1 MIYSLDRS
9 AVLKQHLQIH
19 TGEKLYRCEIC
30 GKSFSQNSSRR
41 RHLKTHS
48 AGDLGYGSKDLE
60 SEENGLN
67 NAQEKTIQN
76 VI

>member
-1 MIYSLDRS
+1 M
-9 AVLKQHLQIH
+9 LKQHLQIH

-48 AGDLGYGSKDLE
+48 AGDLQYVGKDLE
-60 SEENGLN
+60 NAENGLN
-67 NAQEKTIQN
+67 HVQEKSIQN